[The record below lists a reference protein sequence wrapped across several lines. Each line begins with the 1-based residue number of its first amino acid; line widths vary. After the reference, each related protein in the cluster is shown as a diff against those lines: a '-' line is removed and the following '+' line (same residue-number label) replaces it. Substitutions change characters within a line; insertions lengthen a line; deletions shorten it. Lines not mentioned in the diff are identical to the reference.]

1 MDDVAEAILDAGL
14 TPALQVTLLELHR
27 RAEGGLY
34 VGTQA
39 EIAQAR
45 GVERGTVAKQM
56 GTLADCGWLEKVGS
70 AWRIVAE
77 PEERDNDNDTHST
90 TCRDSKQDVDS
101 VNTAEKGFPSPPF
114 VFPQERISF
123 NPLSPSHL
131 SPSQRE
137 GESGDSP
144 PWWQSVLGP
153 IWMAE
158 PLPDDHPA
166 RWEYHPGDW
175 RWEAGRYVLRQ
186 LRDHDM
192 LNTHYRRRLS
202 DGERPGKIASEWADT
217 FRLLHEQDGW
227 NREEIGIT
235 MQWLFETE
243 NWWRQNRT
251 VQSAGSL
258 RKKGGDGT
266 TKFDK
271 ILQSALSDYEQR
283 KERRTTRKD
292 IDQGWDEAI
301 EEVEDEL
308 GDELAG
314 AGGDAIPREPGV
326 ESAAL

>member
-1 MDDVAEAILDAGL
+1 MDEIANLILDADL
-14 TPALQVTLLELHR
+14 PPALQVTLLELHR
-27 RAEGGLY
+27 RAEGGLF
-34 VGTQA
+34 VGTQG

-56 GTLADCGWLEKVGS
+56 STLAGRGWIEKVGS
-70 AWRIVAE
+70 AWRITPSEKEVH
-77 PEERDNDNDTHST
+77 EEDAQST
-90 TCRDSKQDVDS
+90 YSRKSKQGVES
-101 VNTAEKGFPSPPF
+101 VNTPEKGFPSPPF

-137 GESGDSP
+137 GESSDSP
-144 PWWQSVLGP
+144 SWWRSVLGL
-153 IWMAE
+153 IWAAE
-158 PLPDDHPA
+158 TLPDDHPA

-202 DGERPGKIASEWADT
+202 DGAKPGKIASEWADT

-227 NREEIGIT
+227 QREEIGIT
-235 MQWLFETE
+235 MKWLFETD

-251 VQSAGSL
+251 IQSAGSL
-258 RKKGGDGT
+258 RKKGDDGT

-283 KERRTTRKD
+283 KEQRTTRED
-292 IDQGWDEAI
+292 IDQGWDQAI

-308 GDELAG
+308 EEELAN

-326 ESAAL
+326 ESAAV